1 MDTTRQGIIGNDY
14 ASLLES
20 RNITAPK
27 RQLFFTAKRP
37 VINFHIYINLKKGG
51 QMSMKRALL
60 VALAVL
66 LMFSVAACSPQEVPK
81 QEQEGGQEEVKG
93 GEIILS
99 TTTST
104 QDSGLLDFLLP
115 EFKKDTG
122 IEVKVIAV
130 GTGQALQ
137 MGRDGEADVLLVH
150 AKASELEFLA
160 EGAGTERHD
169 VMYNDFILI
178 GPTGDTTIEK
188 GDNIEKALTTIK
200 EKALM
205 FVSRGDDSGT
215 HKKELA
221 IWKAVGIEPAGD
233 WYLDAGAGMGAV
245 LTMSNEKKAYT
256 ITDRATYLSMKN
268 DLDLE
273 IFIEGDK
280 NLLNQY
286 GVIPVNPEVL
296 GDKADQ
302 INHEGALEFMNWLI
316 SDKGQ
321 KLISK
326 YGIEEY
332 GQALFFPNAD

>member
-1 MDTTRQGIIGNDY
+1 M
-14 ASLLES
+14 
-20 RNITAPK
+20 
-27 RQLFFTAKRP
+27 
-37 VINFHIYINLKKGG
+37 KKTL
-51 QMSMKRALL
+51 LL
-60 VALAVL
+60 VLAVI
-66 LMFSVAACSPQEVPK
+66 LMFSVAACGPK
-81 QEQEGGQEEVKG
+81 EGPDPGQDPGNGQELKG

-115 EFKKDTG
+115 EFKNDTG

-150 AKASELEFLA
+150 AKASELEFLE

-169 VMYNDFILI
+169 VMYNDFILV
-178 GPTGDTTIEK
+178 GPTGSTAVEK
-188 GDNIEKALTTIK
+188 GNNIEKALSAIK
-200 EKALM
+200 EKELV

-245 LTMSNEKKAYT
+245 LTMANEKEAYT

-273 IFIEGDK
+273 IVIEGDE

-316 SDKGQ
+316 SERGQ
-321 KLISK
+321 ELISK
-326 YGIEEY
+326 YGIEEF

>member
-1 MDTTRQGIIGNDY
+1 M
-14 ASLLES
+14 
-20 RNITAPK
+20 
-27 RQLFFTAKRP
+27 
-37 VINFHIYINLKKGG
+37 KKTL
-51 QMSMKRALL
+51 LL
-60 VALAVL
+60 VLAVI
-66 LMFSVAACSPQEVPK
+66 LMFSVAACGPK
-81 QEQEGGQEEVKG
+81 EDPDPGQDPGNGQELKG

-115 EFKKDTG
+115 EFKNDTG

-150 AKASELEFLA
+150 AKASELEFLE

-169 VMYNDFILI
+169 VMYNDFILV
-178 GPTGDTTIEK
+178 GPTGSTAVEK
-188 GDNIEKALTTIK
+188 GNNIEKALSDIK
-200 EKALM
+200 EKELV

-221 IWKAVGIEPAGD
+221 IWKAAGIEPAGD

-245 LTMSNEKKAYT
+245 LTMANEKEAYT

-273 IFIEGDK
+273 IVIEGDE

-316 SDKGQ
+316 SERGQ
-321 KLISK
+321 ELISK
-326 YGIEEY
+326 YGIEEF